1 MVVDLAEVN
10 QIARLQHNFTQ
21 RLVVNGKHVK
31 EGQETKLS
39 FRSYRELWETRV
51 VRSVNR
57 MKEAA
62 EVDVKK

>member
-10 QIARLQHNFTQ
+10 KIARLQRNFTQ

-39 FRSYRELWETRV
+39 FRSYRELWEDEGGV
-51 VRSVNR
+51 IS
-57 MKEAA
+57 K
-62 EVDVKK
+62 